1 MRCWDRWR
9 LRGWR
14 QCWRLVPEV
23 LELQRD
29 AEILLLQGRDHRLQV
44 VPLLARDPELIA
56 LGLGRDALAA
66 QALAELV
73 DRPGASI
80 VDPDVEGG
88 RLADR
93 TLGRFFEL
101 AVGHRLERHLTPHA

>member
-56 LGLGRDALAA
+56 LGLGRDALDA
-66 QALAELV
+66 QGLDELV
-73 DRPGASI
+73 DIPRASI
-80 VDPDVEGG
+80 VDTDVEVG

-93 TLGRFFEL
+93 TLGRFFAL
-101 AVGHRLERHLTPHA
+101 AVRHPRERHLTAH